1 MAPDHLYDCTEL
13 IGIKDHFKQ
22 GVLIGMNIGF
32 IIIQI
37 VALFMALTFH
47 EFAHGWVARRLGDRT
62 AEAQGRL
69 TLNPKDHID
78 PFGTLLLPALLIFMK
93 SPVVFGWAKPVPINP
108 MNFSNPRKGMMWSAL
123 GGPAIN
129 LLLAAILAIV
139 FKGMLMLDMIIQ
151 PLLVFLIVAI
161 QLNVFLAFFN
171 LVPIPPLDGGR
182 VMVGLLPPRQAVA
195 YSKIEPYG
203 FMIVIALMYFGI
215 LERFLFYPIAAVL
228 RFLGIA

>member
-1 MAPDHLYDCTEL
+1 
-13 IGIKDHFKQ
+13 
-22 GVLIGMNIGF
+22 MNIGF
-32 IIIQI
+32 IIIQV

-129 LLLAAILAIV
+129 LLLAAILAFV
-139 FKGMLMLDMIIQ
+139 FKGMLMFDIIVR
-151 PLLVFLIVAI
+151 PLLLFLIVAI

-182 VMVGLLPPRQAVA
+182 VLVGLLPPRQAMA

-203 FMIVIALMYFGI
+203 FMIVIALLYFNI
-215 LERFLFYPIAAVL
+215 LDRFLFYPIAAVL